1 MQATTQHQHAS
12 GVPSAA
18 AGRRRARSGRVGR
31 GLSIG
36 VLTLLPFVTVAQSVD
51 LVVVD
56 VVAVAKG
63 YRTSRLTGREVI
75 NEHNEEIGKIDDF
88 IIGRDKVLFT
98 VLQVGGFLGIGSY
111 LVAVPYKSLD
121 LESHKGKVVLKGATK
136 EALQKLPEFE
146 YGKQS

>member
-1 MQATTQHQHAS
+1 MQATTQYQQAA
-12 GVPSAA
+12 GVPFAA
-18 AGRRRARSGRVGR
+18 AGCRDARCGRLRR

-75 NEHNEEIGKIDDF
+75 NERNEEIGKIDDF

-121 LESHKGKVVLKGATK
+121 LESRKGKVVLKGATK
-136 EALQKLPEFE
+136 EELQKLPEFE

>member
-1 MQATTQHQHAS
+1 MQATTQRQQVA
-12 GVPSAA
+12 GVPAA
-18 AGRRRARSGRVGR
+18 ADRRGARSGGVRR
-31 GLSIG
+31 GWSIA
-36 VLTLLPFVTVAQSVD
+36 VLTLLPFVTAAQSVE

-75 NEHNEEIGKIDDF
+75 NERNEDIGKIDDF

-121 LESHKGKVVLKGATK
+121 LDSRKGKVLLKGATK
-136 EALQKLPEFE
+136 EELQKLPEFE

>member
-1 MQATTQHQHAS
+1 MRATTQQQQA

-18 AGRRRARSGRVGR
+18 ASRPGARSGRVRR

-36 VLTLLPFVTVAQSVD
+36 VLTLLPLVTVAQSVD

-63 YRTSRLTGREVI
+63 YRTSQLTGREVI
-75 NEHNEEIGKIDDF
+75 NERNDEIGKIDDF
-88 IIGRDKVLFT
+88 IIGQDKVLFT

-121 LESHKGKVVLKGATK
+121 LDSRKGKVVLKGATK
-136 EALQKLPEFE
+136 EELQKLPEFK
-146 YGKQS
+146 YSKPS

>member
-1 MQATTQHQHAS
+1 MQATTQRQPVAGAH
-12 GVPSAA
+12 SAA
-18 AGRRRARSGRVGR
+18 ARRRGARSGSVRR
-31 GLSIG
+31 GLSIV
-36 VLTLLPFVTVAQSVD
+36 VLTSLSLVTLAQSVD

-56 VVAVAKG
+56 VVAIAKG

-75 NEHNEEIGKIDDF
+75 NDRNEEIGKIDDF

-121 LESHKGKVVLKGATK
+121 LERRKDKIVR
-136 EALQKLPEFE
+136 E
-146 YGKQS
+146 